1 MKCEKFM
8 TEFMAMDDYRSMGL
22 RMKLHMQLCRR
33 CSMEAS
39 GLRGAMKIL
48 QQGTPFRMRS
58 SISGQVMSLII
69 DRETFSE
76 NRITWTN
83 WISIGSLIFL
93 SILLINFSDS
103 FIWLKAVFGADLTV
117 PVSVVLGSIFSIYA
131 MIVTAVNYESMK
143 SVIDNY
149 LKKL

>member
-8 TEFMAMDDYRSMGL
+8 RKFMTMDDYRSMGL
-22 RMKLHMQLCRR
+22 SMRLHMFICRS
-33 CSMEAS
+33 CSKEARELS
-39 GLRGAMKIL
+39 GAMRRL
-48 QQGTPFRMRS
+48 QQGAPFRMKS
-58 SISGQVMSLII
+58 SISGQVMSVIL
-69 DRETFSE
+69 DREAFSE

-117 PVSVVLGSIFSIYA
+117 PVSVVLGSIFSLYA

>member
-8 TEFMAMDDYRSMGL
+8 TEFMAIDDYENMGL
-22 RMKLHMQLCRR
+22 SMKLHQFICRR
-33 CSMEAS
+33 CSTEARE
-39 GLRGAMKIL
+39 LTTAMRIL
-48 QQGTPFRMRS
+48 QQGTPFRMKS
-58 SISGQVMSLII
+58 SISDKVMSAII
-69 DRETFSE
+69 KREAFSE

-103 FIWLKAVFGADLTV
+103 FIWLKAEFGADLTI
-117 PVSVVLGSIFSIYA
+117 PVSVVLGSIFSLYA

-143 SVIDNY
+143 SVVENY
-149 LKKL
+149 LKKM

>member
-8 TEFMAMDDYRSMGL
+8 TEFMAIDDYENMGL
-22 RMKLHMQLCRR
+22 SMKLHQFTCRR
-33 CSMEAS
+33 CSTEARE
-39 GLRGAMKIL
+39 LTTAMRIL
-48 QQGTPFRMRS
+48 QQGTPFRMKS
-58 SISGQVMSLII
+58 SISDKVMSAII
-69 DRETFSE
+69 KREAFSE

-103 FIWLKAVFGADLTV
+103 FIWLKAEFGADLTI
-117 PVSVVLGSIFSIYA
+117 PVSVVLGSIFSLYA

-143 SVIDNY
+143 SVVENY
-149 LKKL
+149 LKKM

>member
-22 RMKLHMQLCRR
+22 SMRVHMLICRN
-33 CSMEAS
+33 CSTEARELS
-39 GLRGAMKIL
+39 TVMRRL
-48 QQGTPFRMRS
+48 QQGTPFRMKS
-58 SISGQVMSLII
+58 SISGQVMSVII
-69 DRETFSE
+69 KREAFSE

-103 FIWLKAVFGADLTV
+103 FIWLKGEFGADLTV
-117 PVSVVLGSIFSIYA
+117 PVSVVLGSIFSLYA

-143 SVIDNY
+143 SVIENY